1 MFPKK
6 WAGKVCTQNYYL
18 ITWATMSE
26 AVPLS
31 VFKNCQQQRDRLWTE
46 NGGTPG
52 KGFALFQTLP
62 WPSPPGSEVAYFCR
76 LQSLEGAEP
85 VAPPLGACFHVTGT
99 TSAARGTVMV
109 DRWSRLTDSLLTDQL
124 TCHLPTRSQAKML
137 QVDFHTC
144 PRANY
149 SKEMVSDIHG
159 IH

>member
-1 MFPKK
+1 
-6 WAGKVCTQNYYL
+6 
-18 ITWATMSE
+18 MSE

-76 LQSLEGAEP
+76 LQSQGGAEP

-99 TSAARGTVMV
+99 TSAARGTVVV
-109 DRWSRLTDSLLTDQL
+109 DRWSRLTDWLSDQL
-124 TCHLPTRSQAKML
+124 TCHLPTRSQQRCYRLTSIPVREPTTARKWFPTSMASIETRCRPHL
-137 QVDFHTC
+137 Q
-144 PRANY
+144 
-149 SKEMVSDIHG
+149 
-159 IH
+159 